1 MDIANEVSEAIAQPL
16 GMQFDEDELQAE
28 LEGLQQATLD
38 EQLLDTQDVP
48 VITDRNINDPT
59 IPIPAHVKTNPEQET
74 DLTDDDARELREL
87 EESMAM

>member
-1 MDIANEVSEAIAQPL
+1 MDISNEVSEAIAQPL
-16 GMQFDEDELQAE
+16 GMQFDEGELLEE

-48 VITDRNINDPT
+48 VITGRNINDPT
-59 IPIPAHVKTNPEQET
+59 IPAHVKTNPEQET

-87 EESMAM
+87 EESMTM

>member
-48 VITDRNINDPT
+48 VITDGNINDPT
-59 IPIPAHVKTNPEQET
+59 IPDHVKTNPEQET